1 MAHKSSKI
9 DTADTSKKSLLAAM
23 QWEALL
29 CSAVACKIS
38 KQRELTGITQTS
50 LQNWTIHT

>member
-38 KQRELTGITQTS
+38 KQRGLTGITQTS